1 MITDKWYSIVN
12 MEKAKII
19 VVDGG
24 ANIGK
29 ATQADMLMNRLLSEG
44 YNVGKMDFPRYNQ
57 NTVGHFI
64 NEFMDSNNPAL
75 ATLPPKCFAI
85 LFAADRFESKKQIQ
99 EWIEEGR
106 VIIFDRYVSA
116 SMLHQGSKIADID
129 AREEFLRWV
138 EHVEYEIFGMPRPDL
153 TVYLDVPPNE
163 SDKLLGYVEDLGVKV
178 VTEEGAAKIDQAKV
192 SECAKYLAA
201 INQNWVTIPC
211 LAEGNLRK
219 RDEIHEEVYAAVKAK
234 VLTPGQ

>member
-1 MITDKWYSIVN
+1 
-12 MEKAKII
+12 MEKAKLI

-29 ATQADMLMNRLLSEG
+29 ATQADMLMNRLINEG
-44 YNVGKMDFPRYNQ
+44 YKVGKMDFPRYNQ
-57 NTVGHFI
+57 NTIGHFI
-64 NEFMDSNNPAL
+64 NEFIDSDNAAL

-85 LFAADRFESKKQIQ
+85 LFAADRYESKKQIE
-99 EWIEEGR
+99 EWIAEGR

-116 SMLHQGSKIADID
+116 SMLHQGSKIVDID

-163 SDKLLGYVEDLGVKV
+163 SDKLLGYVEGLGVKV
-178 VTEEGAAKIDQAKV
+178 VNDESKAKIDQAKV
-192 SECAKYLAA
+192 SDCAKYHTAVNDNHGIVLRVD
-201 INQNWVTIPC
+201 N
-211 LAEGNLRK
+211 GKLRK
-219 RDEIHEEVYAAVKAK
+219 AD
-234 VLTPGQ
+234 G

>member
-1 MITDKWYSIVN
+1 MGKS
-12 MEKAKII
+12 KLI

-29 ATQADMLMNRLLSEG
+29 ATQADMLMNRLINEG
-44 YNVGKMDFPRYNQ
+44 YKVGKMDFPRYNQ
-57 NTVGHFI
+57 NTIGHFI
-64 NEFMDSNNPAL
+64 NEFIDSDNAAL

-85 LFAADRFESKKQIQ
+85 LFAADRYESKKQIE
-99 EWIEEGR
+99 EWIAEGR

-163 SDKLLGYVEDLGVKV
+163 SDKLLGYVEEVGVKV
-178 VTEEGAAKIDQAKV
+178 VNDESKAKIDQAKV
-192 SECAKYLAA
+192 SDCAKYLAA
-201 INQNWVTIPC
+201 INHNWVTVPC
-211 LAEGNLRK
+211 LEGGELRN
-219 RDEIHEEVYAAVKAK
+219 RDAIHEEVYTAVKSK
-234 VLTPGQ
+234 VLTHAQ